1 VTAAREAPRSLAI
14 PVAVSA
20 LLHLAIIA
28 LATLMRA
35 PAPKLLPPMYRVNLI
50 AAPAG
55 PRAVGVATEVPAV
68 TPPVTAAATT
78 PPKTVPKAA
87 PSKSPRAT
95 RATKVP
101 VNATPSVTPPPAP
114 ARPVEAPKAGS
125 GTVGGRGTDV
135 IQVDNEGIAFP
146 YQAYLD
152 NIVRQIAL
160 NFSPRGNIGALRAEV
175 SFLIRRD
182 GSITAPLLLT
192 RSGSKAFDLEALGA
206 VEAASR
212 AFGRLPPGY
221 SEDALPIIF
230 TFDPARMK

>member
-1 VTAAREAPRSLAI
+1 
-14 PVAVSA
+14 
-20 LLHLAIIA
+20 
-28 LATLMRA
+28 
-35 PAPKLLPPMYRVNLI
+35 
-50 AAPAG
+50 
-55 PRAVGVATEVPAV
+55 
-68 TPPVTAAATT
+68 
-78 PPKTVPKAA
+78 
-87 PSKSPRAT
+87 
-95 RATKVP
+95 
-101 VNATPSVTPPPAP
+101 VNATPSAAPPPVQAKSTDT
-114 ARPVEAPKAGS
+114 PKAGS
-125 GTVGGRGTDV
+125 GAAGARGTDV

-146 YQAYLD
+146 YQGYLD

-160 NFSPRGNIGALRAEV
+160 NFAPRGNIGALRAEV